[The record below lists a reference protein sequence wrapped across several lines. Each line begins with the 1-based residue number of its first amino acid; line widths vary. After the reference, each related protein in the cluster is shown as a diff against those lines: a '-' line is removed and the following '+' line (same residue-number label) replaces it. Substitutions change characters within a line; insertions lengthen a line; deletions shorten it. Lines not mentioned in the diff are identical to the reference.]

1 MRIALLTDGI
11 YPYVIGGMQ
20 KFAYQLVQQ
29 LISNGHD
36 VYLFHCNQSN
46 YDINKL
52 EFFSEAEKKHIKS
65 FVIPFPR
72 INNLPFH
79 YFRESRKYAQSL
91 ADSLSHVIDEIDF
104 IFVQGFCA
112 SALPP
117 VSKSKGFPPV
127 ALHLHGLEMFQNSP
141 SLKAGVS
148 KYMFRREATANLK
161 KSDYTISFGGQ
172 ITDIL
177 QKFVQKKQIWEIPGG
192 IDESWFTPNTK
203 QAEDKIRFVF
213 LGRYERRKGIIELNE
228 AIKTILPKGGFTFDF
243 IGPIPEEH
251 RLKSTEI
258 RYHGQLS
265 GEVEIKAIL
274 SKSDVLVC
282 PSYAEGMP
290 YVIMEAMACGMAV
303 IATDVGAVSLLVN
316 NHNGWLIDKPEVN
329 KISTAMLNALHEK
342 KEILDQKKSASAEKI
357 KDFTFEKVTRQLIQ
371 HMEESKKKVSS
382 LH

>member
-1 MRIALLTDGI
+1 MKIALLTDGI

-29 LISNGHD
+29 LVKSGHE
-36 VYLFHCNQSN
+36 VYLFHCNQSK
-46 YDINKL
+46 YDIDKL

-65 FVIPFPR
+65 FVIPFPHT
-72 INNLPFH
+72 NNLPFH
-79 YFRESRKYAQSL
+79 YFIESRKYAQSL
-91 ADSLSHVIDEIDF
+91 ADSLSKVIDEIDF

-117 VSKSKGFPPV
+117 MSKRNGFPPV

-148 KYMFRREATANLK
+148 KYMFRKEATANLK
-161 KSDYTISFGGQ
+161 KTNYTVSFGGK

-177 QKFVQKKQIWEIPGG
+177 QKFVKKKQIWEIPGG
-192 IDESWFTPNTK
+192 IDELWFTPNAK
-203 QAEDKIRFVF
+203 QAGGKIHFVF
-213 LGRYERRKGIIELNE
+213 LGRYERRKGIIELN
-228 AIKTILPKGGFTFDF
+228 AALKMLLPKGGFTFDF

-251 RLKSTEI
+251 KINSSLI

-265 GEVEIKAIL
+265 GEAEIKAIL
-274 SKSDVLVC
+274 SNADVLVC

-290 YVIMEAMACGMAV
+290 YVIMEAMACGMGI

-316 NHNGWLIDKPEVN
+316 PENGWLIDRPDVN
-329 KISTAMLNALHEK
+329 KITNAMLSAINEK
-342 KEILDQKKSASAEKI
+342 KDVLEQKKAASVEKI
-357 KDFTFEKVTRQLIQ
+357 KEFTFEKVTNRLIQ
-371 HMEESKKKVSS
+371 YMEESKKKVSS
-382 LH
+382 LQ